1 MRLAL
6 LSSLFE
12 EVIVRV
18 RRIEYVA
25 YEGRNT
31 QVGRIA

>member
-1 MRLAL
+1 MRLTR

-25 YEGRNT
+25 CDGRNT